1 MKIYSVFYLATYILY
16 KDMPLVI
23 VSQPFLDRAHLIIEI
38 PGTFIGAGDSDLCQ
52 RPLDDDEREEGE
64 PRGGSV
70 ED

>member
-1 MKIYSVFYLATYILY
+1 
-16 KDMPLVI
+16 MPLVI
-23 VSQPFLDRAHLIIEI
+23 VSQPFLDRAHLFIKI

-70 ED
+70 EN